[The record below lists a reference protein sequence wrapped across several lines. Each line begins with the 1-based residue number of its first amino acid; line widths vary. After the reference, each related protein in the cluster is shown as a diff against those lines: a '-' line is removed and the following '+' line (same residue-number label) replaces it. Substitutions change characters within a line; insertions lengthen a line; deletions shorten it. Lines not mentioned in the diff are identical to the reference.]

1 MRCSSTL
8 PLGGNSNNGSID
20 GAFARNFN
28 NDASNA
34 NWNRRG
40 RVTMSYNFKNLKSTG
55 ECLGT
60 KIAQLMFSGF
70 TKTSRQRI

>member
-40 RVTMSYNFKNLKSTG
+40 RDYVLKIKNLKSTG

>member
-8 PLGGNSNNGSID
+8 PLGGNSNNGLID

-40 RVTMSYNFKNLKSTG
+40 RDYVLKIKNLKSTCD
-55 ECLGT
+55 CLVT
-60 KIAQLMFSGF
+60 NIAQLMFSGF
-70 TKTSRQRI
+70 PKTSRQRI